1 MTGSTDAETRL
12 REANERMQLA
22 ARAAGIGFWTRDLA
36 DSREE
41 WDDQMLLIYGLQRD
55 GFDGRW
61 EPHVHPEDL
70 GRVQRET
77 HLAIE
82 QGVYGEYEYRI
93 VHPAGGI
100 RHVKGMSTAVRDPQG
115 RPTLEIGVNVD
126 ITRQKQA
133 EADLARAREAERRFE
148 EARRRELETKLKA
161 SLTVAASVHE
171 IKEPLALI
179 RIETQL
185 AVERLNGGGLQPE
198 DIRGYLEKMLAESDR
213 MVALI
218 GRMKSLLR
226 NVPSE
231 HRPLCVGEVVASS
244 LLFLKKTIADRGIRI
259 LDPGENT
266 GLQAGIHAG
275 GHAGG
280 SQSTRKA
287 VQIEGDGPQ
296 LQSAVINLIR
306 NAIDAVADRPAG
318 QREVLVDLRADAGG
332 VVIIVGDNGPG
343 IDSRC
348 LDDLPFETT
357 KPDGTGLGLYL
368 ARTCAE
374 NHGGRM
380 TVGRSPLGGAE
391 VRLELPAAL
400 ALPAALELPTAVEL
414 HSARAA
420 E

>member
-1 MTGSTDAETRL
+1 MTVRTDAETRL
-12 REANERMQLA
+12 LEENERMRLA
-22 ARAAGIGFWTRDLA
+22 ARVAGIGFWTRDLA
-36 DSREE
+36 DDREE
-41 WDDQMLLIYGLQRD
+41 WDDQMLVIYGLQRD

-70 GRVQRET
+70 ERVQQET
-77 HLAIE
+77 RLAIE

-93 VHPAGGI
+93 VHPGGGI
-100 RHVKGMSTAVRDPQG
+100 RHVKGLSTAVRDLQG
-115 RPTLEIGVNVD
+115 RPTLEIGVNFD
-126 ITRQKQA
+126 ITRQKQTEA
-133 EADLARAREAERRFE
+133 ELARVLDAERRFE

-198 DIRGYLEKMLAESDR
+198 DIRVYLEKMLAESDR

-218 GRMKSLLR
+218 GRMRSLLR

-259 LDPGENT
+259 LDPGEDA
-266 GLQAGIHAG
+266 GLHAG
-275 GHAGG
+275 SHPGG

-296 LQSAVINLIR
+296 LQTAVINLIR
-306 NAIDAVADRPAG
+306 NAIEAVADRPAG
-318 QREVLVDLRADAGG
+318 QREVMVDLRADAGG
-332 VVIIVGDNGPG
+332 LVIIVGDNGPG
-343 IDSRC
+343 IDNRR

-374 NHGGRM
+374 NHGGKM

-391 VRLELPAAL
+391 VRLELPAA
-400 ALPAALELPTAVEL
+400 VEL